1 MITRQLISSIRA
13 MHKLLSTD
21 SIVTDRAIMSELRA
35 NGLLLIKR
43 ETNIRR
49 LWATD
54 TLFTTLPCLEMTEVP
69 ISECCDYADPCMI
82 SRSKLKLPRIC
93 EGNYQYIIQGVYS
106 INALRGK
113 ANKLIEITI
122 NRYINLLK
130 LPFIKKQE
138 YYLISNDYLYVT
150 NPLVQRVRM
159 AALFE
164 EDVPNELMY
173 PDCECGNSPT
183 LDELCKNPLDKESFI
198 PGYLEKQVLQL
209 TSQTLLSTYFGVKS
223 DVQLN
228 GIEES
233 PSNAGSQ
240 DQGRR
245 G

>member
-1 MITRQLISSIRA
+1 MIWRQLVSSIRG

-21 SIVTDRAIMSELRA
+21 NIITDRVINSELKVNA
-35 NGLLLIKR
+35 LLLIKR
-43 ETNIRR
+43 DTNLRR

-54 TLFTTLPCLEMTEVP
+54 TIFLTIPCLEMMEVP
-69 ISECCDYADPCMI
+69 VSECCDYADPCMI

-93 EGNYQYIIQGVYS
+93 EGNYQYLIQGVYS
-106 INALRGK
+106 INALQGK
-113 ANKLIEITI
+113 ANKLKEITV

-130 LPFIKKQE
+130 LPIVKKDV

-150 NPLVQRVRM
+150 NPMVQKVRI

-164 EDVPNELMY
+164 EDIPNELMY
-173 PDCECGNSPT
+173 PDCECGQSPT

-209 TSQTLLSTYFGVKS
+209 TSQTLLSTYFGIRA
-223 DVQLN
+223 DPQPLN
-228 GIEES
+228 NVDEQGANV
-233 PSNAGSQ
+233 SN
-240 DQGRR
+240 DQRQR